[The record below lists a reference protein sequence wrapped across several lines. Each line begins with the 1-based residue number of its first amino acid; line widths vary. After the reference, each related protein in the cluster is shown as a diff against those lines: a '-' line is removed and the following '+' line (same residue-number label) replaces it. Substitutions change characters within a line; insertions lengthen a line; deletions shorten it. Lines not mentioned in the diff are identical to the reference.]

1 MRDAPRPIMVCVTG
15 PPGAGKSTA
24 LRALEDQCPQLA
36 RFSVLEYGLR
46 LAAVNDPLGLAM
58 QGALLRQELLPNE
71 VVLQEFLHFMGNLSK
86 GISAVAIESYPR
98 DAQQCED
105 LLSELRRRG
114 AHVKAFVVVDIPDSA
129 VRARVSGRRLCTECG
144 APAGELA
151 GARCMQCGGVI
162 AGRHDDEEPHLKR
175 RLADYRKV
183 ARDLGAYFQ
192 ERGLLHLIDGLHSTS
207 HVQAELADLLHIG
220 HDTVPGD
227 PRAMAR
233 RNG

>member
-1 MRDAPRPIMVCVTG
+1 MWDVPGPIMVCVTG

-24 LRALEDQCPQLA
+24 LRALEDQCSQLA

-46 LAAVNDPLGLAM
+46 LAAANDPLGLAM

-71 VVLQEFLHFMGNLSK
+71 FVLQEFLHFMDNLSR

-105 LLSELRRRG
+105 LLSELRRRS
-114 AHVKAFVVVDIPDSA
+114 AHLKAIVVVDIPDSA
-129 VRARVSGRRLCTECG
+129 VHGRVSGRRLCTKCG
-144 APAGELA
+144 APAGDLVRA
-151 GARCMQCGGVI
+151 TCMQCGGVI

-183 ARDLGAYFQ
+183 ARDLAAHAQ
-192 ERGLLHLIDGLHSTS
+192 ERGVLHLIDGLRPTS

-220 HDTVPGD
+220 RDTVPGD
-227 PRAMAR
+227 PHAMAR